1 VTEFGNT
8 LGTQDK
14 HTECMLKH
22 TITGMRQRS
31 ALTGGWRQH
40 HILLVKH
47 LSVIQ
52 PAQQAVCV
60 HKCVEELLC
69 VSRQALSQYI
79 VVREIHRIFFL
90 NSSIDQAVYLVTP
103 HLQTEYFSTCHVAR
117 HILSSTAADAHVSG

>member
-79 VVREIHRIFFL
+79 VVREIHRIFFFKL
-90 NSSIDQAVYLVTP
+90 LHWSS
-103 HLQTEYFSTCHVAR
+103 C
-117 HILSSTAADAHVSG
+117 LSSHSTLTNRIFLNLPCC